1 MRFAKLATCAAALA
15 ITPTCGALAGTPAY
29 SVVDRIGAPD
39 GGWDYL
45 RVDPVHNRILIPRGT
60 SVMAI
65 DLKTKQATAGLVP
78 GGRQHVALPMSGGAE
93 MLVTNGANDSAIFA
107 DALTGKVAA
116 VLPTAKGP
124 DAATLDSKSGLVL
137 VMGHSGG
144 AVTLLDPRAHVV
156 VGTVAIGGALEE
168 AATDGMGRAFV
179 NVEDKNEIAV
189 IDISAR
195 KVIGRWPLGGCDG
208 PTGLAYN
215 ANDKELIAA
224 CDGTTSIVRASD
236 GKVLQ
241 TLATGKGAD
250 GAAYD
255 AKRHLAFVPA
265 GRDGTLAVIGFEKGV
280 ASVLQTVATQRGA
293 RTIALDERTGRV
305 YLPVAKY
312 GAPTTPGTRPS
323 AIPGSF
329 EILVVGPRSAR

>member
-107 DALTGKVAA
+107 DALTGKVVA

-124 DAATLDSKSGLVL
+124 DAATYDSKSGLVL

-144 AVTLLDPRAHVV
+144 AVTLVDPRTHAV

-224 CDGTTSIVRASD
+224 CDGSTSIVRASD

-255 AKRHLAFVPA
+255 AKRHIAFVPA

-293 RTIALDERTGRV
+293 RTIALDERTARV
-305 YLPVAKY
+305 YLPVARY
-312 GAPTTPGTRPS
+312 GAPTTPGTRPLS
-323 AIPGSF
+323 IPGSF
-329 EILVVGPRSAR
+329 EILVVGPRSAG